1 MQTFLVYPNFLVLIL
16 ILLWFISA
24 ITIYKHSESKELNK
38 KGLHFEIAGVA
49 ILTLI
54 YINNSLKGMLLG
66 EELLVIAPVVISR
79 FFIASEIVHYKRR

>member
-1 MQTFLVYPNFLVLIL
+1 MQTFLVYPNILVLVL
-16 ILLWFISA
+16 ILLWFVSSV
-24 ITIYKHSESKELNK
+24 TILKNSQPKELNK

-54 YINNSLKGMLLG
+54 YINNSLKGLLLG

-79 FFIASEIVHYKRR
+79 FFIASEIIHFKRR

>member
-1 MQTFLVYPNFLVLIL
+1 MQTFLVYPNVLVLLL
-16 ILLWFISA
+16 IFLWFISA
-24 ITIYKHSESKELNK
+24 WTIFKHAEPKELNK
-38 KGLHFEIAGVA
+38 KGLHFEIAGIA

>member
-24 ITIYKHSESKELNK
+24 ITIYKHSEPRELNK

-54 YINNSLKGMLLG
+54 YINNSLKGLLLG

-79 FFIASEIVHYKRR
+79 FFIASEIVHYNRR

>member
-1 MQTFLVYPNFLVLIL
+1 MQTFLVYPNFLMLIL

-24 ITIYKHSESKELNK
+24 ITIYKHSEPKELNK

>member
-1 MQTFLVYPNFLVLIL
+1 MQTFLVYPNVLVLIL
-16 ILLWFISA
+16 VILWFVSA
-24 ITIYKHSESKELNK
+24 VTIYKHSEPKELNK

>member
-16 ILLWFISA
+16 ILLWFMSA
-24 ITIYKHSESKELNK
+24 ITIYKHSEPKELNK

>member
-1 MQTFLVYPNFLVLIL
+1 MQTFLVYPNVLVLVL
-16 ILLWFISA
+16 VLLWFVSA
-24 ITIYKHSESKELNK
+24 ITIYKHSEPKELNK

-54 YINNSLKGMLLG
+54 YINNSLKGLLLG

-79 FFIASEIVHYKRR
+79 FFVASEIVHYKRR

>member
-1 MQTFLVYPNFLVLIL
+1 MQTFLVYPNVLVLVLVI
-16 ILLWFISA
+16 LWFISA
-24 ITIYKHSESKELNK
+24 VTIFKHSEPKELNK
-38 KGLHFEIAGVA
+38 KGLHFEIAGIA

-54 YINNSLKGMLLG
+54 YINNSLKGLLLG

>member
-24 ITIYKHSESKELNK
+24 ITIYKHSEPKELNK

>member
-1 MQTFLVYPNFLVLIL
+1 MQTFLVYPNVLVLVLI
-16 ILLWFISA
+16 ILWFVSA
-24 ITIYKHSESKELNK
+24 ITIYKHSEPKEMNK

>member
-1 MQTFLVYPNFLVLIL
+1 MHTFLVYPNFLVLIL

-24 ITIYKHSESKELNK
+24 ITIYKHSEPKELNK

>member
-1 MQTFLVYPNFLVLIL
+1 MQTFLVYPNFLMLIL

-24 ITIYKHSESKELNK
+24 ITIYKHSEPKELNK

-79 FFIASEIVHYKRR
+79 FFIASEIVH

>member
-24 ITIYKHSESKELNK
+24 MTIYRHSEPKELNK

>member
-1 MQTFLVYPNFLVLIL
+1 MQTFLVYPNVLVLVL
-16 ILLWFISA
+16 VLLWFISA
-24 ITIYKHSESKELNK
+24 ITIYKHSEPKELNK

-54 YINNSLKGMLLG
+54 YINNSLKGLLLG

>member
-1 MQTFLVYPNFLVLIL
+1 MQTFLVYPNFLMLIL
-16 ILLWFISA
+16 ILLWFMSA
-24 ITIYKHSESKELNK
+24 ITIYKHSEPKELNK

>member
-1 MQTFLVYPNFLVLIL
+1 MQTFLVYPNVLVLVL
-16 ILLWFISA
+16 VLLWFISA
-24 ITIYKHSESKELNK
+24 ITIYKHSEPKELNK
-38 KGLHFEIAGVA
+38 KGLHFEIAGIA

>member
-16 ILLWFISA
+16 ILLWFISS
-24 ITIYKHSESKELNK
+24 ITIYKHSEPKELNK

>member
-1 MQTFLVYPNFLVLIL
+1 MQTFLVYPNVLVLVL
-16 ILLWFISA
+16 VLLWFVSA
-24 ITIYKHSESKELNK
+24 ITIYKHSEPKELNK

-54 YINNSLKGMLLG
+54 YINNSLKGLLLG

>member
-16 ILLWFISA
+16 VLLWFISS
-24 ITIYKHSESKELNK
+24 ITIYKHSEPKELNK

>member
-1 MQTFLVYPNFLVLIL
+1 MQTFLVYPNVLVLIL
-16 ILLWFISA
+16 VFLWFVSA
-24 ITIYKHSESKELNK
+24 ITILKNSQPKELNK
-38 KGLHFEIAGVA
+38 KGLHFEIAGIA

>member
-1 MQTFLVYPNFLVLIL
+1 MQTFLAYPNVLVLVL
-16 ILLWFISA
+16 VLLWFISA
-24 ITIYKHSESKELNK
+24 ITIYKHSEPKELNK
-38 KGLHFEIAGVA
+38 KGLHFEIAGIA

>member
-1 MQTFLVYPNFLVLIL
+1 MQTFLVYPNVLVLVLI
-16 ILLWFISA
+16 ILWFVSA
-24 ITIYKHSESKELNK
+24 ITIYKHSEPKELNK

>member
-1 MQTFLVYPNFLVLIL
+1 MHTFLVYPNILVLVL

-24 ITIYKHSESKELNK
+24 ITIYKHSEPKELNK
-38 KGLHFEIAGVA
+38 KGLHFEIAGIA

-54 YINNSLKGMLLG
+54 YINNSLNGLLLG

>member
-1 MQTFLVYPNFLVLIL
+1 MQTFFVYPNVLVLVL
-16 ILLWFISA
+16 VLLWFISA
-24 ITIYKHSESKELNK
+24 ITIYKHSEPKELNK

-54 YINNSLKGMLLG
+54 YINNSLKGLLLG